1 MIRIGVVGAG
11 IIGASHKKAILGN
24 SECILA
30 AACDLDVEKA
40 RAMAEGTDARV
51 YTDYRVMAESE
62 ELDAVI
68 LNLPHFL
75 HAPVSVYFLEKGIAV
90 LVEKPMANTVAE
102 CDEMIAAS
110 KKSGAPL
117 AVGHVQRY
125 FNAYRALREII
136 ASGKLGK
143 LCQITETRNINYFPN
158 RPAWFLDK
166 KKAGGGII
174 MNYGAHTLDKV
185 FYATGLEVES
195 VAAAGNNFLTDD
207 TVEATAQMLV
217 RFCGGVSGV
226 FSYSGTHGPSYYQ
239 TDFYFTDGV
248 VRITKGGA
256 ELWIAE
262 GPTPLTKVELE
273 PHDLFRDQLAE
284 FVKLMRGESSEVVTP
299 DYGRRVI
306 KVLEDAVSQF

>member
-24 SECILA
+24 PECILA

-40 RAMAEGTDARV
+40 KAMAEGTDARV

-125 FNAYRALREII
+125 FNAYRVLREII
-136 ASGKLGK
+136 SSGKLGK

-185 FYATGLEVES
+185 FYSTGLEVES

-217 RFCGGVSGV
+217 RFKGGVSGV

-248 VRITKGGA
+248 ARITKGGA

-262 GPTPLTKVELE
+262 GATPLAKVELE
-273 PHDLFRDQLAE
+273 PYDLFRDQLAE
-284 FVKLMRGESSEVVTP
+284 FIKLMRGEETEVVLP

-306 KVLEDAVSQF
+306 AAIEDAVSQF

>member
-11 IIGASHKKAILGN
+11 KIGAAHKTAIQNNPDCTLV
-24 SECILA
+24 
-30 AACDLDVEKA
+30 AACDLDIEKA
-40 RAMAEGTDARV
+40 KAMAEGTDARV
-51 YTDYRVMAESE
+51 YTDYRVMRESE

-75 HAPVSVYFLEKGIAV
+75 HAPVSVYFLDQRIPV

-102 CDEMIAAS
+102 CDAMIEAAERN
-110 KKSGAPL
+110 ATPL

-125 FNAYRALREII
+125 FPAYRALREII

-174 MNYGAHTLDKV
+174 MNFGAHTMDKV
-185 FYATGLEVES
+185 LYATGLEVES

-217 RFCGGVSGV
+217 RFKGGVSGV

-248 VRITKGGA
+248 ARVARGGE
-256 ELWIAE
+256 ELWVAE
-262 GPTPLTKVELE
+262 GTARLEKVELE
-273 PHDLFRDQLAE
+273 PSDLFRDQLAE
-284 FVKLMRGESSEVVTP
+284 FVKLLRGEATEVVLP

-306 KVLEDAVSQF
+306 RVIESAVSQF